1 MRYLNDATVPGF
13 LAEPR
18 LRLLVFG
25 TAEDLSSQV
34 FGRQLTE
41 FDELTGTRLQIGVL
55 DIARAPETCAE
66 WGVGEDLPIQI
77 LFQDG
82 VMQQVLRGVRS
93 PKAMWEELAEY
104 LEAPHI

>member
-1 MRYLNDATVPGF
+1 MRYLNDATVAEF
-13 LAEPR
+13 LAGPR

-25 TAEDLSSQV
+25 TGTDLSSQV

-41 FDELTGTRLQIGVL
+41 FDDLTGTRMQIGVL
-55 DIARAPETCAE
+55 DVEQSPETTAE
-66 WGVGEDLPIQI
+66 WGVGETLPIQI

-93 PKAMWEELAEY
+93 PKALWQAMNDY
-104 LEAPHI
+104 LEPPTV

>member
-1 MRYLNDATVPGF
+1 MRYLNDATVPAF
-13 LAEPR
+13 LAGPG

-25 TAEDLSSQV
+25 TASDLSSQV
-34 FGRQLTE
+34 FGRQITE

-55 DIARAPETCAE
+55 DIAQAPETSAE
-66 WGVGEDLPIQI
+66 WGVNEDLPVQI
-77 LFQDG
+77 LFQNG

-93 PKAMWEELAEY
+93 PKAMWQAMADY